1 MNMSMHRHERELTK
15 GLVAG
20 VAGGLLASFLMEQF
34 QSLWTNASK
43 RLNPHQKEK
52 ELKEDP
58 ATVKA
63 AQAISTGLTH
73 QKIPNKNK
81 PAAGRNH
88 ALHDGRIVGCDL
100 WNGSRT
106 NPACNRR

>member
-52 ELKEDP
+52 ESKEDP

-81 PAAGRNH
+81 PLRAKSC
-88 ALHDGRIVGCDL
+88 I
-100 WNGSRT
+100 T
-106 NPACNRR
+106 